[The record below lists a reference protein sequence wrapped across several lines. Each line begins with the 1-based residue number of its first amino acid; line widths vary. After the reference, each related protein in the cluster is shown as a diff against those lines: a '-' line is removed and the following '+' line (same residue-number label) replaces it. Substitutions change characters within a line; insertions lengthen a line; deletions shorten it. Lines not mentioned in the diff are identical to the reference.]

1 MKITSEKA
9 YVAATNIA
17 VFEFLS
23 VPANIEF
30 LLPKDKIS
38 DFQVHENGCSF
49 RVQGGILI
57 PLEYTG
63 KHEFNKIELKSGEK
77 APFSYTLTI
86 HLTDLTHVC
95 EGHIEFHADI
105 NLFMKMMVE
114 KPLVSLFNLMATKLQ
129 DQFNNENE
137 SL

>member
-9 YVAATNIA
+9 YVTAPNTE
-17 VFEFLS
+17 VFAFLS
-23 VPANIEF
+23 NPANIEH

-38 DFQVHENGCSF
+38 DFQHNEHGCSF

-57 PLEYTG
+57 PLVYTG
-63 KHEFNKIELKSGEK
+63 KHEFDRIEMVSGEK
-77 APFSYTLTI
+77 APFKYTLTI
-86 HLTDLTHVC
+86 HLTDLTQVC

-114 KPLVSLFNLMATKLQ
+114 KPLNALFNLMATKLR
-129 DQFNNENE
+129 DYFSTEI
-137 SL
+137 

>member
-1 MKITSEKA
+1 MKITSDKA
-9 YVAATNIA
+9 YVAA
-17 VFEFLS
+17 
-23 VPANIEF
+23 PNIEVF
-30 LLPKDKIS
+30 NFLCIPSNIEHLLPKDKIS
-38 DFQVHENGCSF
+38 DFQHHENGCSF

-63 KHEFNKIELKSGEK
+63 KHAYNRIELKSGDK

-95 EGHIEFHADI
+95 EGHIEFHAEI

-114 KPLVSLFNLMATKLQ
+114 KPLVALFNLMAKKLQ
-129 DQFNNENE
+129 EQFNTETE